1 MSVWSGK
8 KRALTVLLFL
18 LPTIIAILIFNIY
31 PTILNIYISFTNRN
45 KFRPNPDCEVGL
57 TGVLDPLCWP
67 AFKDKAP
74 VGLGD
79 PYRLADPLLKNY
91 GDLLGTLFTAE
102 SLISLVKVL
111 VCFVPLLV
119 ANWLNKRFSK
129 EATPP
134 ISSTWIWIIAVILC
148 VFLGLIVNFGNSLN
162 TLMETGDF
170 IVVVFRTILVVLVRV
185 PLTFLIGLILALVLN
200 SSNLPGRTFFRV
212 MLFIPWGA
220 SAVAI
225 LMSLVWQFMFREQG
239 TINQLLLALFNI
251 KGQVWLNKPA
261 SAFGAIVLADIWFSY
276 PFFMV
281 SILGALQSI
290 PTELYEAADVDG
302 ASWFQQLMNIT
313 LPLIRPAVLPAI
325 VLTSI
330 TAFQMFGTA
339 YAITG
344 GGPQLAADKPGA
356 TEFVMVYAYRII
368 YSVQNYGRATAFAVM
383 IFIMLFLATLWSLR
397 VTKLTKGVNA

>member
-129 EATPP
+129 EATRQYPLHMDMDYCCN
-134 ISSTWIWIIAVILC
+134 SMC
-148 VFLGLIVNFGNSLN
+148 FLGLIVNFGNSLN

-170 IVVVFRTILVVLVRV
+170 IIVVFRTILFVLVRV

-200 SSNLPGRTFFRV
+200 SS
-212 MLFIPWGA
+212 A
-220 SAVAI
+220 A
-225 LMSLVWQFMFREQG
+225 RE
-239 TINQLLLALFNI
+239 
-251 KGQVWLNKPA
+251 P
-261 SAFGAIVLADIWFSY
+261 SS
-276 PFFMV
+276 V
-281 SILGALQSI
+281 SC
-290 PTELYEAADVDG
+290 
-302 ASWFQQLMNIT
+302 F
-313 LPLIRPAVLPAI
+313 
-325 VLTSI
+325 
-330 TAFQMFGTA
+330 
-339 YAITG
+339 
-344 GGPQLAADKPGA
+344 
-356 TEFVMVYAYRII
+356 
-368 YSVQNYGRATAFAVM
+368 
-383 IFIMLFLATLWSLR
+383 LFL
-397 VTKLTKGVNA
+397 GVHLQLPS